1 MAHPLHRKAQTRA
14 RIVQGAAR
22 LFAERGFARTRI
34 EDLMQHCGLTRGGFY
49 LHFASKAALYEE
61 AMRQGVGVGVAV
73 DVVAGA
79 GTGTGVTPPVQV
91 SADHRSAESW
101 LSLVSDAA
109 HPSADVR
116 AAYTRRFQA
125 LSEHLRQQAGLAAND
140 HGAALAAAALQV
152 GTLAATRSTDDDGLR
167 QQLLQACHD
176 ATRAL
181 TRSAPGLVAAAD
193 DDYVWALDDRVLADH
208 QRLFASG

>member
-49 LHFASKAALYEE
+49 LHFVSKAALYEE
-61 AMRQGVGVGVAV
+61 AMRQAEGGGAR
-73 DVVAGA
+73 A
-79 GTGTGVTPPVQV
+79 GTGAGTGVTPPVQV

-125 LSEHLRQQAGLAAND
+125 LSEQLRQQAGLAAND

-152 GTLAATRSTDDDGLR
+152 GTLAAMRSTDDDGLR

-181 TRSAPGLVAAAD
+181 TRSAPGLVVAAD

>member
-49 LHFASKAALYEE
+49 LHFVSKAALYEE
-61 AMRQGVGVGVAV
+61 AMRQAEGAGVG
-73 DVVAGA
+73 AGTGT
-79 GTGTGVTPPVQV
+79 GTGTGVTPPMQV
-91 SADHRSAESW
+91 GADHRYAESW
-101 LSLVSDAA
+101 LSLVRDAA

-125 LSEHLRQQAGLAAND
+125 LSEQLRQQAGLAAND

-152 GTLAATRSTDDDGLR
+152 GTLAAMRSTDDDGLR